1 MVVVVVEVVAVV
13 AGVVDVVRMV
23 VVDVVGGRIVVLDV
37 PVTGRFMSAW
47 ISAAVRTRA

>member
-1 MVVVVVEVVAVV
+1 MVVVVR
-13 AGVVDVVRMV
+13 VVDVVLMV
-23 VVDVVGGRIVVLDV
+23 VVDVVGGRVVVLDV